1 MSWLSSLK
9 SVFSPSREV
18 NEEAVQNVLQ
28 NYILPN
34 SSNALK
40 DRITQVNVQ
49 GEILQITINTYPE
62 EKEQLQ
68 QIHDELADALE
79 KCGIKELNMHVI
91 QQKTGHKKEGG
102 CGHHHAEGESCSS
115 QPKTTAAPKSN
126 LPPVVDASASA
137 NAVKQANENY
147 QPQQE
152 EAPIQK
158 AAPQQRDVPKHPRI
172 QNVIL
177 VSSGKGGV
185 GKSTTTVNL
194 ALALQKLG
202 LKVGVLDADI
212 YGPSIPTML
221 GNAGKT
227 PMIEAEHFVPL
238 DAYGLAVLSI
248 GHLTG
253 DHNTPVAWRG
263 PKATG
268 ALMQLFNQTLWPD
281 LDVLMIDMP
290 PGTGDIQLTLA
301 QRIPVTGAVI
311 VTTPQNVALLD
322 ATKGIELFNRVQIPV
337 MGVVE
342 NMSTHI
348 CSNCGFEEQI
358 FGTGGGDKLSEQYN
372 IPLLG
377 RLPLNAVIRE
387 NADAGK
393 PSVIAGDEAADSY
406 MAIAEKIAAKL
417 PKAQKDQSR
426 IF

>member
-9 SVFSPSREV
+9 SVFSPSQEV
-18 NEEAVQNVLQ
+18 NEEAVQKVLQ
-28 NYILPN
+28 NYLLPN
-34 SSNALK
+34 SNDPLK
-40 DRITQVNVQ
+40 QRITQVNVQ
-49 GEILQITINTYPE
+49 AEILQITLNTYPE
-62 EKEQLQ
+62 EKQDLQ
-68 QIHDELADALE
+68 QIHDELAQALQ
-79 KCGIKELNMHVI
+79 KCGIQELNMHVI
-91 QQKTGHKKEGG
+91 QQKTGPKSHKSDG
-102 CGHHHAEGESCSS
+102 CGHKHAKGESCSS
-115 QPKTTAAPKSN
+115 QPKAEAKSN
-126 LPPVVDASASA
+126 LPPVVDASA
-137 NAVKQANENY
+137 
-147 QPQQE
+147 QPAKQE
-152 EAPIQK
+152 EADPNNPPIQK

-227 PMIEAEHFVPL
+227 PMIEAEQFVPIE
-238 DAYGLAVLSI
+238 AYGMAVLSI

-322 ATKGIELFNRVQIPV
+322 ATKGIELFNRVQIPI
-337 MGVVE
+337 MGVIE

-358 FGTGGGDKLSEQYN
+358 FGTGGGDKLSEQYH

-377 RLPLNAVIRE
+377 RLPLDAEIRE
-387 NADAGK
+387 NADAGT
-393 PSVIAGDEAADSY
+393 PSVIAGDDAAESY
-406 MAIAEKIAAKL
+406 MLIAEKIAAQL
-417 PKAQKDQSR
+417 PKAEKDQSR